1 MTACFRPRR
10 ASMGMTILACSN
22 ICAAALTWPASAHDT
37 AHRGNGKTTS
47 CPTATFLSKKII
59 KRLSA
64 PFNEGTAFADLQT
77 KPIWTSVVSNLWVNS
92 DKARPCFANSD
103 TPVWG
108 KVVSRIPAD
117 VVGLEL
123 AGNFDHALVYVTG
136 IPDYTME
143 TPKLF
148 AGFKPGN
155 IYGAYKIFA
164 EPKPD
169 NAALHAFASKG
180 AIGIF
185 VNGVSIFNYTD
196 TFSYNDKGAW
206 AYDAN
211 VAEATIVNSDISHA
225 TPSDLPQFPKSRGI
239 FHNHQMSRELLEQL
253 KDPFALGLRAHSRIV
268 GYAIDSYPIYGPLG
282 YASVDKTSGIKT
294 LRSSYVKRDWIET
307 GKGGT
312 GHRSSMPEWSVRN
325 WDRSNDTGTS
335 LVNLFQKAKA
345 DMLLVD
351 KATDGPVRYSG
362 NDAKLA
368 GEIKALSDSKGL
380 KRDSL
385 GYVYWEAGVR
395 LPNGKSAVV
404 RNYLLK
410 SSDMWGADIGQSI
423 LPVSYQ
429 IADRDKFLFNAKTGS
444 FAEDYE
450 FVSGYGD
457 LDFYNGIESFVPGQN
472 RAVYHYVATFG
483 AEVSERTRLS
493 KAAFPY
499 FIGIQYRGV
508 VDPFNATLDDKVK
521 AKYLADSRATYK
533 PVFDLGILGK
543 GEDGKLQAGAVIP
556 TWQKVLAGE

>member
-1 MTACFRPRR
+1 M
-10 ASMGMTILACSN
+10 ILALGNVCAVTFTFS
-22 ICAAALTWPASAHDT
+22 AAAHETSP
-37 AHRGNGKTTS
+37 RGMGKITS
-47 CPTATFLSKKII
+47 CSTATFISDKVVN
-59 KRLSA
+59 RLST
-64 PFNEGTAFADLQT
+64 PYNERPAFAKLQT
-77 KPIWTSVVSNLWVNS
+77 KPIWKSVISNLWVNI

-103 TPVWG
+103 TPIWG

-117 VVGLEL
+117 VVGLEVANDL
-123 AGNFDHALVYVTG
+123 DHAMVYVTG

-155 IYGAYKIFA
+155 IYGAYKISA

-169 NAALHAFASKG
+169 TRSLHEFASKG

-185 VNGVSIFNYTD
+185 VNGVNIFNYTD

-206 AYDAN
+206 TYDAN

-253 KDPFALGLRAHSRIV
+253 KDPFARGVRAHSRIV

-282 YASVDKTSGIKT
+282 YGSRDRSSGIKT
-294 LRSSYVKRDWIET
+294 LRSSYVKRDWIEA

-312 GHRSSMPEWSVRN
+312 GHRSSLPEWSVRN
-325 WDRSNDTGTS
+325 WDHGNDS
-335 LVNLFQKAKA
+335 VANLVNLFQKAKA
-345 DMLLVD
+345 DMLYAD
-351 KATDGPVRYSG
+351 KATEGPVQYTG
-362 NDAKLA
+362 DDAKLA
-368 GEIKALSDSKGL
+368 AEIKSLNEKKGL
-380 KRDSL
+380 KRDSQ
-385 GYVYWEAGVR
+385 GYVYWEASVGI
-395 LPNGKSAVV
+395 PNGKTSVI

-410 SSDMWGADIGQSI
+410 SSGLWGPDIGQPI

-429 IADRDKFLFNAKTGS
+429 IADKDKFLFNALTGS
-444 FAEDYE
+444 FSEDYE

-457 LDFYNGIESFVPGQN
+457 LDFFNGIESFVPEQS
-472 RAVYHYVATFG
+472 RAVYHYVATFSSD
-483 AEVSERTRLS
+483 VSGRKRLS

-499 FIGIQYRGV
+499 FVGIQYRGV

-521 AKYLADSRATYK
+521 AKYLTENRPMYK
-533 PVFDLGILGK
+533 AIFDLGIIGK
-543 GEDGKLQAGAVIP
+543 GEDGQLQHGFVIP
-556 TWQKVLAGE
+556 TWQKALNGE